1 MGGKDSNYQIVYR
14 GETLNNFVPG
24 GYVFF
29 QRLKKYG
36 GGYWLGKTHI
46 DGFEFV
52 IEKPV
57 SLREG
62 LAYLLI
68 LADVEARFME
78 FVDDMDDFSLT

>member
-1 MGGKDSNYQIVYR
+1 M
-14 GETLNNFVPG
+14 
-24 GYVFF
+24 
-29 QRLKKYG
+29 
-36 GGYWLGKTHI
+36 GKTHI

-57 SLREG
+57 SLSEG